1 MLFLQ
6 ILQAILLPSI
16 LSDKVFHLCRLL
28 NVIQLLFQ
36 GLCVLIDK
44 DEELFSNSDDHVTNV
59 IFPLGQVVLRLL
71 VLQDGVLC

>member
-16 LSDKVFHLCRLL
+16 LSDKVFHLRRLL

-44 DEELFSNSDDHVTNV
+44 DEELFSDPDDHVTNV

>member
-16 LSDKVFHLCRLL
+16 LPNKVLHLRRLL
-28 NVIQLLFQ
+28 DVNQLLFQ

-44 DEELFSNSDDHVTNV
+44 DEELFSNSDDHVANV
-59 IFPLGQVVLRLL
+59 IFPPGQVVLRLL
-71 VLQDGVLC
+71 VL